1 MRQQNGRATIV
12 VQAGAFG
19 LKHCSWYKTILLQS
33 SHFINKQFI
42 TAFSFQFTKLHP
54 TSLIATMEL
63 QSLQVEMMVS
73 SEV

>member
-1 MRQQNGRATIV
+1 MRQQNGRATI

-54 TSLIATMEL
+54 TFLIATMQL